1 MKEKKFMIPIILGVL
16 LLCGIVFTV
25 VYKTTSGTN
34 PNEIREE
41 QTLAPKETKPIKTK
55 VVEESDRPLED
66 FEINEELR
74 EKTLDDLGGGVVIVT
89 GDIEESSINNENTSI
104 DNEESSINNEDASI
118 DNEDTNINNENAS
131 IDNENESSETSET
144 LSNEDIESIR
154 EQYLDWQITV
164 YKEDDSYEELFTPE
178 EIESIEAETAGD
190 ISMYYLPN

>member
-1 MKEKKFMIPIILGVL
+1 MKEKKFVIPIILGVL

-41 QTLAPKETKPIKTK
+41 QTLAPKETKPVETK
-55 VVEESDRPLED
+55 IVVEESDRPLED

-89 GDIEESSINNENTSI
+89 GDIEESSINNEDASI
-104 DNEESSINNEDASI
+104 NNEESS
-118 DNEDTNINNENAS
+118 INNENAS
-131 IDNENESSETSET
+131 IDNENVFNETSET

-178 EIESIEAETAGD
+178 EIESIEAETVGD

>member
-25 VYKTTSGTN
+25 VYKTTNGTN
-34 PNEIREE
+34 PNEIQEE
-41 QTLAPKETKPIKTK
+41 QTLAPKETKPVETK

-89 GDIEESSINNENTSI
+89 GDIEESSINNE
-104 DNEESSINNEDASI
+104 D
-118 DNEDTNINNENAS
+118 AS

-154 EQYLDWQITV
+154 EQYLDYQITV

-178 EIESIEAETAGD
+178 EIESIEAETVGD

>member
-25 VYKTTSGTN
+25 VYKTTSGTE
-34 PNEIREE
+34 PNKIREE
-41 QTLAPKETKPIKTK
+41 QTLAPKETKPIETK

-89 GDIEESSINNENTSI
+89 EDIEESSINNENTSI
-104 DNEESSINNEDASI
+104 NNEDASI
-118 DNEDTNINNENAS
+118 NNEESS

-154 EQYLDWQITV
+154 EQYLDWQITI

-178 EIESIEAETAGD
+178 EIESIEAETVGD

>member
-41 QTLAPKETKPIKTK
+41 QTLAPKETKPIETK
-55 VVEESDRPLED
+55 VVEDSGRPLED

-89 GDIEESSINNENTSI
+89 GDIEESSINNEDASI

-118 DNEDTNINNENAS
+118 N
-131 IDNENESSETSET
+131 NENESSETSET

-154 EQYLDWQITV
+154 EQYLDYQITV
-164 YKEDDSYEELFTPE
+164 YKEDDSYEEIFTPE
-178 EIESIEAETAGD
+178 EIESIEAETVGD

>member
-1 MKEKKFMIPIILGVL
+1 MKEKKFVIPIILGVL

-41 QTLAPKETKPIKTK
+41 QTLAPKETKPVETK
-55 VVEESDRPLED
+55 IVVEESDRPLED

-89 GDIEESSINNENTSI
+89 GDIEESSIDNEN
-104 DNEESSINNEDASI
+104 ASI
-118 DNEDTNINNENAS
+118 DNEDAS
-131 IDNENESSETSET
+131 MDNENESSETSET

-154 EQYLDWQITV
+154 EQYLDYQITV

-178 EIESIEAETAGD
+178 EIESIEAETVGD

>member
-1 MKEKKFMIPIILGVL
+1 MKEKKFVIPIILGVL

-41 QTLAPKETKPIKTK
+41 QTLAPKETKPVETK
-55 VVEESDRPLED
+55 IVVEESDRPLED

-89 GDIEESSINNENTSI
+89 GDIEESSI
-104 DNEESSINNEDASI
+104 DNEESS
-118 DNEDTNINNENAS
+118 INNENAS
-131 IDNENESSETSET
+131 IDNENVSNETSET

-178 EIESIEAETAGD
+178 EIESIEAETVGD

>member
-41 QTLAPKETKPIKTK
+41 QTLAPKETKPVETK
-55 VVEESDRPLED
+55 IVVEESDRPLED

-89 GDIEESSINNENTSI
+89 GDIEESSINNE
-104 DNEESSINNEDASI
+104 DASINNED
-118 DNEDTNINNENAS
+118 AS

-154 EQYLDWQITV
+154 EQYLDYQITV
-164 YKEDDSYEELFTPE
+164 YKEDDSYEEIFTPE
-178 EIESIEAETAGD
+178 EIESIEAETVGD

>member
-25 VYKTTSGTN
+25 VYKTTSGTD

-41 QTLAPKETKPIKTK
+41 QTLASKETKPVETK

-89 GDIEESSINNENTSI
+89 GDIEESSINNEESSI
-104 DNEESSINNEDASI
+104 DNEDASINNED
-118 DNEDTNINNENAS
+118 
-131 IDNENESSETSET
+131 ESSETSET

-178 EIESIEAETAGD
+178 EIESIEAETVGD

>member
-25 VYKTTSGTN
+25 VYKTTSGTD

-41 QTLAPKETKPIKTK
+41 QTLASKETKPVETK

-89 GDIEESSINNENTSI
+89 GDIEESSI
-104 DNEESSINNEDASI
+104 DNEDASM
-118 DNEDTNINNENAS
+118 
-131 IDNENESSETSET
+131 DNENESSETSET

-154 EQYLDWQITV
+154 EQYLDYQITV

-178 EIESIEAETAGD
+178 EIESIEAETVGD